1 MPASGRVAV
10 FAATSWEI
18 NAVLAAFAGW
28 SRRMVNGVH
37 VFSVPELSE
46 REFWVARTGVG
57 LEKASRVASR
67 LLQEQPFRLVVSTGF
82 ACALIPAH
90 IGDLVAGHA
99 VTSMRAQASEFT
111 RVVSVAGADQNW
123 LFLFAKTVIPS
134 DRIGTFLSVDRI
146 IGHAAEKQHYARLTG
161 AIALDMESGAL
172 AMAAADVQVPFLIV
186 RSVSDLVEEELPL
199 DFNLFLRPTGWFKG
213 IAAIVAMPSRLM
225 GLGRL
230 RRQSVT
236 AASSLTT
243 FFQHCL
249 SVTTI
254 PANRHASAS

>member
-10 FAATSWEI
+10 FAATRWEVS
-18 NAVLAAFAGW
+18 AVLASFSGW

-37 VFSVPELSE
+37 VFSAPTRSE
-46 REFWVARTGVG
+46 YEFWVARTGVG

-67 LLQEQPFRLVVSTGF
+67 LLREQPFHLVVSTGF
-82 ACALIPAH
+82 ACALIPAR

-99 VTSMRAQASEFT
+99 VTSTRAQASGFIKAAA
-111 RVVSVAGADQNW
+111 VAGADQNW
-123 LFLFAKTVIPS
+123 LFLLAKTVIPS

-186 RSVSDLVEEELPL
+186 RSVSDLVEGDCHLTSICFSSLLGGSKALPL
-199 DFNLFLRPTGWFKG
+199 SSPCPPASWVWAD
-213 IAAIVAMPSRLM
+213 
-225 GLGRL
+225 
-230 RRQSVT
+230 SV
-236 AASSLTT
+236 
-243 FFQHCL
+243 
-249 SVTTI
+249 V
-254 PANRHASAS
+254 RV

>member
-1 MPASGRVAV
+1 
-10 FAATSWEI
+10 
-18 NAVLAAFAGW
+18 
-28 SRRMVNGVH
+28 MVNGAH
-37 VFSVPELSE
+37 VFSAPKRSE
-46 REFWVARTGVG
+46 YEFWVARTGVG
-57 LEKASRVASR
+57 LEKASRIASR
-67 LLQEQPFRLVVSTGF
+67 LLRERPFHLVVSTGF
-82 ACALIPAH
+82 ACALIPAR
-90 IGDLVAGHA
+90 IGDLMAGYA
-99 VTSMRAQASEFT
+99 VTSMRGQDSGFIKPA
-111 RVVSVAGADQNW
+111 SVAGMDENW
-123 LFLFAKTVIPS
+123 LFLLAKSVIPS

-146 IGHAAEKQHYARLTG
+146 IGHAAEKQQYARVTG

-186 RSVSDLVEEELPL
+186 RSISELVEEELPL
-199 DFNLFLRPTGWFKG
+199 DFNLFLRPAGWFKG
-213 IAAIVAMPSRLM
+213 VSAIVAMPSRLM

-236 AASSLTT
+236 AANSLTT